1 MRGGTPDTHRD
12 DRPPAPGLCGLSPL
26 GPFLSLQ
33 FGDHEI
39 LVLPVPPQGL
49 AKQEWLWQ
57 SEDSHREGCETMSN
71 FLKQTQGPPVPL
83 IPAQALL
90 KPCLYTSC
98 PCHPPLAPTLS
109 GQPADP
115 DVGVPVYPSTG
126 NHTHASRLFSSI
138 FHLTPLRGKS
148 PWPQLSHPPT
158 PAAPEPGK
166 AGLQD
171 STSPEGTCTPWRES
185 LQGAVFLFSREDV
198 QGFRLLKEN
207 DGVDFSPFTFTV

>member
-26 GPFLSLQ
+26 GPFR
-33 FGDHEI
+33 EI

-115 DVGVPVYPSTG
+115 DVGVPFLQLETIPVPHG
-126 NHTHASRLFSSI
+126 CFPVFSI
-138 FHLTPLRGKS
+138 
-148 PWPQLSHPPT
+148 
-158 PAAPEPGK
+158 
-166 AGLQD
+166 
-171 STSPEGTCTPWRES
+171 
-185 LQGAVFLFSREDV
+185 
-198 QGFRLLKEN
+198 
-207 DGVDFSPFTFTV
+207 

>member
-1 MRGGTPDTHRD
+1 
-12 DRPPAPGLCGLSPL
+12 
-26 GPFLSLQ
+26 
-33 FGDHEI
+33 
-39 LVLPVPPQGL
+39 
-49 AKQEWLWQ
+49 
-57 SEDSHREGCETMSN
+57 MSN

-126 NHTHASRLFSSI
+126 NHTRASRLFSSI

-158 PAAPEPGK
+158 PTAPEPGK

-185 LQGAVFLFSREDV
+185 LQGAVFLLSREDV

>member
-1 MRGGTPDTHRD
+1 MLT
-12 DRPPAPGLCGLSPL
+12 
-26 GPFLSLQ
+26 
-33 FGDHEI
+33 
-39 LVLPVPPQGL
+39 VPPQGL
-49 AKQEWLWQ
+49 AKQEWLWR
-57 SEDSHREGCETMSN
+57 SEDSHREGCKRRSQE
-71 FLKQTQGPPVPL
+71 PPVPL

-90 KPCLYTSC
+90 KPCLYTSS

-109 GQPADP
+109 GQPAEDP
-115 DVGVPVYPSTG
+115 NVGIPVYPSVG
-126 NHTHASRLFSSI
+126 KHTHASRLFSSI
-138 FHLTPLRGKS
+138 FRLTPLRGKS

-185 LQGAVFLFSREDV
+185 LQGAVSLLSREDV

-207 DGVDFSPFTFTV
+207 DGVDFLLLLSTA